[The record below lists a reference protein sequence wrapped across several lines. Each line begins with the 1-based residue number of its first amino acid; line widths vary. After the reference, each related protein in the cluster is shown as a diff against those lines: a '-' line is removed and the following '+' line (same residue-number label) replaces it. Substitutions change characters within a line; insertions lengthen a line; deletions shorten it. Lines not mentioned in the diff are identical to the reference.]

1 MMSHPWSRC
10 WLARLATLLV
20 SVALLAMACGDD
32 DSGGATST
40 STTEAPAVDGAPS
53 RPHEAHF
60 RETASK
66 RTARRA
72 SH

>member
-1 MMSHPWSRC
+1 MLSHPWNRC

-40 STTEAPAVDGAPS
+40 STTEAPAVDATTTADGYPATAVDGGA
-53 RPHEAHF
+53 E
-60 RETASK
+60 
-66 RTARRA
+66 
-72 SH
+72 